1 MAHSIHDLEENDQMG
16 VVRRYLRRAGCLL
29 AVADE
34 AMASDEER
42 QKILRDALAFARAA
56 TSGLAQLHDQAM
68 ARVAVRRDRCGFDDE
83 TDVRDA
89 DALRTTVPVNRGPG
103 GAAR

>member
-1 MAHSIHDLEENDQMG
+1 MAHSIHDLDENDQMA
-16 VVRRYLRRAGCLL
+16 VVRQYLRRAGVLL

-42 QKILRDALAFARAA
+42 LRMLRDALGFARAA
-56 TSGLAQLHDQAM
+56 TSGLAQLHDQAL
-68 ARVAVRRDRCGFDDE
+68 ARVAVRQDRYGFDDD
-83 TDVRDA
+83 TDVGEVDP
-89 DALRTTVPVNRGPG
+89 LRTTAPVGRDP